1 MTNKF
6 QVSRTDRTV
15 YMRKVEH
22 LYAYIDKYSK
32 MYVYIYKY
40 IRKRPINKYTVYI
53 SEHISNLHQKN
64 PSKYF
69 VNIYISTPLVPY
81 ILSFPTPLGGGGP
94 KPDGKT

>member
-40 IRKRPINKYTVYI
+40 TYT
-53 SEHISNLHQKN
+53 
-64 PSKYF
+64 
-69 VNIYISTPLVPY
+69 
-81 ILSFPTPLGGGGP
+81 
-94 KPDGKT
+94 